1 MENTSALKTDRILR
15 IYFKLTQG
23 ETFTKKELAQ
33 YFCVTERSIQRD
45 LGALRYFLA
54 EQDVGQEIIYDK
66 ASHGYRIQ
74 DTVQQ
79 TLSNSEIL
87 AVCKILLESRS
98 MRKDEMLPI
107 LDKLISRCV
116 PEQNKKAIQE
126 LIANEKYHYIEPHHN
141 RQILSGLWE
150 IGQAVQ
156 RHQVMEIQYE
166 RLKEPKLVTRWIQPV
181 GIMFSEYYFYL
192 TAFLEDKA
200 DFDNPDDLFPTI
212 YRVDRIRSFKVLD
225 EHFHV
230 PYRDRFEEGEFRKR
244 VQFMYGGKLEHIKFR
259 YTGPSIE
266 AVLDR
271 LPTAEVTASF
281 GVAAQAYQL
290 QQGNIAQEDFIV
302 NSEVLCLDVSV
313 SAVASMLGQTL
324 IPVPVLGA
332 IIGNMAGMFMYQI
345 AKDHLSEKE
354 QVLIQN
360 YRESFAALNKMLE
373 ERYQQLIAQLKKE
386 LTKYTSMLE
395 LAFDPNVNIAFDGSI
410 ALADYVGVAQDRVLR
425 SKVDIDNYFLN

>member
-1 MENTSALKTDRILR
+1 MENTSAFKTDRILR

-107 LDKLISRCV
+107 LDKLISHCV

-166 RLKEPKLVTRWIQPV
+166 RLKEPKLVTRRIQPV

-225 EHFHV
+225 EHFYV

-354 QVLIQN
+354 QSLIQN

-373 ERYQQLIAQLKKE
+373 ECYQQLIAQLKKE

-425 SKVDIDNYFLN
+425 SKADIDNYFLN